1 MLSRRKVLAGAGF
14 LGVTSAA
21 SCGAARA
28 QQTSGA
34 PLRTLHAHV
43 DRNFLA
49 YEGAIPGPLLRL
61 RQGEELHLR
70 LFNELDEPTSL
81 HCHGVRGPNA
91 MDGVPDLT
99 QMPVAPG
106 GSFDYRFRPPDAGTF
121 WYHAH
126 SAEQLDQGL
135 HGALI
140 VDEQEAVDVDR
151 DVALVLGMPDPTQPS
166 AREPALVNGAVRP
179 DIAVRPGERLRLRLI
194 NATSARGYALRLPG
208 AAPWVMAIDGQPAE
222 PFVPREGRL
231 GLAPGGRLDLFLDVS
246 AGAAGITPVLS
257 GFRDETP
264 IARLVPQAT
273 GEAPAARQR
282 SQPLPLPANPLPARI
297 DLRNALRVDMSLGEN
312 SAEGKA
318 SAFHLPA
325 APLFTVK
332 RGRSVSLALRN
343 VGASARLVHVHG
355 HHFRL
360 LDALDDG
367 WKPYWLDTLVVVAPV
382 ERIAFV
388 ADNPGKWL
396 IESRMLDRTG
406 GGSAAWFAVS

>member
-1 MLSRRKVLAGAGF
+1 LS
-14 LGVTSAA
+14 
-21 SCGAARA
+21 
-28 QQTSGA
+28 SGA
-34 PLRTLHAHV
+34 L
-43 DRNFLA
+43 LA
-49 YEGAIPGPLLRL
+49 YDGAVPGPLLRL
-61 RQGEELHLR
+61 RQGEELNLR
-70 LFNELDEPTSL
+70 LSNELDEPTSL

-91 MDGVPDLT
+91 MDGVPGLT

-106 GSFDYRFRPPDAGTF
+106 GSFDYRLRPPDAGTF

-126 SAEQLDQGL
+126 SAEQIDQGL

-140 VDEQEAVDVDR
+140 VDERDPIDVDR
-151 DVALVLGMPDPTQPS
+151 DVALVLGMPTQPG
-166 AREPALVNGAVRP
+166 ARELALVNGAVRP

-194 NATSARGYALRLPG
+194 NATSARGFSLRLPG

-264 IARLVPQAT
+264 IARLVSQPT
-273 GEAPAARQR
+273 SEVPAARPR
-282 SQPLPLPANPLPARI
+282 SQPLPLPANLLPAHI
-297 DLRNALRVDMSLGEN
+297 DLRNALRVDLSLGEN
-312 SAEGKA
+312 PADGKDA
-318 SAFHLPA
+318 AIPLPA

-343 VGASARLVHVHG
+343 AGASARLVHVHG

-367 WKPYWLDTLVVVAPV
+367 WKPYWLDTLVVAAPV

-396 IESRMLDRTG
+396 IEWRLLDRTG
-406 GGSAAWFAVS
+406 GGSAAWFAVT

>member
-1 MLSRRKVLAGAGF
+1 MLSRRKVLAGAGL

-179 DIAVRPGERLRLRLI
+179 DIAVRPGLLRFSAVF
-194 NATSARGYALRLPG
+194 ATKPRSRALSL
-208 AAPWVMAIDGQPAE
+208 
-222 PFVPREGRL
+222 
-231 GLAPGGRLDLFLDVS
+231 
-246 AGAAGITPVLS
+246 
-257 GFRDETP
+257 
-264 IARLVPQAT
+264 
-273 GEAPAARQR
+273 RQR
-282 SQPLPLPANPLPARI
+282 ARPRQRASDHSRCPCQPILCPRASTFEMRSGSTCLWAKIPRKGKLPHFTFQRRRSLP
-297 DLRNALRVDMSLGEN
+297 
-312 SAEGKA
+312 
-318 SAFHLPA
+318 
-325 APLFTVK
+325 
-332 RGRSVSLALRN
+332 
-343 VGASARLVHVHG
+343 
-355 HHFRL
+355 
-360 LDALDDG
+360 
-367 WKPYWLDTLVVVAPV
+367 
-382 ERIAFV
+382 
-388 ADNPGKWL
+388 
-396 IESRMLDRTG
+396 
-406 GGSAAWFAVS
+406 